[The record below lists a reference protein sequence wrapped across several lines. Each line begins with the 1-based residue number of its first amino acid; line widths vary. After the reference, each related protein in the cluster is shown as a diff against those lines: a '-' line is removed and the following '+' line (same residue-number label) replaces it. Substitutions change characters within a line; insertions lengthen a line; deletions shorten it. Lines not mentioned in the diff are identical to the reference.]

1 MTLRVVLY
9 VEGGRESG
17 GDERAPV
24 EPGAIIPEA
33 SLGSAHFLVRRTIEH
48 ARRIPEAA
56 IPFECPLRTARG
68 KLAKGSD
75 FLNRQ
80 TLRQLLT
87 WPSAKRRPD
96 IAVVLH
102 DMDGDAGR
110 LATLLGH
117 TENLLIRPVIGVARQ
132 EFEAWLVADVRTLR
146 RVCKQSV
153 EMPPSPEQFER
164 SEAKKRIEQW
174 IANDAATDVERRS
187 KRIEIARSCDIDVVR
202 DRCPSFNAFYEELR
216 NWGTCDEKG

>member
-1 MTLRVVLY
+1 VTLRVVLY

-17 GDERAPV
+17 GDERSPV
-24 EPGAIIPEA
+24 EPGVIIPEA

-56 IPFECPLRTARG
+56 IHFECPLRTTRG

-96 IAVVLH
+96 MAIVLH
-102 DMDGDAGR
+102 DMDGDTNR
-110 LATLLGH
+110 LTTLRGH
-117 TENLLIRPVIGVARQ
+117 TENLRSRPVIGVARE
-132 EFEAWLVADVRTLR
+132 EFEAWLLADVRTLHS
-146 RVCKQSV
+146 VCKQTV
-153 EMPPSPEQFER
+153 KMPPSPEQLER

-174 IANDAATDVERRS
+174 IANDAGTNVERRS
-187 KRIEIARSCDIDVVR
+187 KRIEIARTCDIGVVR
-202 DRCPSFNAFYEELR
+202 DRCPSFNAFYEGLR
-216 NWGTCDEKG
+216 DWDV